1 MSYPKDLIYAW
12 FKQIE
17 CLADKKD
24 PKNQKPI
31 DAELALRMI
40 KEHAKQDAEYI
51 EGFIGNIEYLPHSN
65 YGNTKD

>member
-24 PKNQKPI
+24 PKNQNPN
-31 DAELALRMI
+31 EL
-40 KEHAKQDAEYI
+40 
-51 EGFIGNIEYLPHSN
+51 
-65 YGNTKD
+65 

>member
-24 PKNQKPI
+24 PKDGI
-31 DAELALRMI
+31 ELEAEQALRMI
-40 KEHAKQDAEYI
+40 KEHARQDAEYI
-51 EGFIGNIEYLPHSN
+51 ENCIGNVEYLPH
-65 YGNTKD
+65 KQLWQH

>member
-1 MSYPKDLIYAW
+1 MAYPKDLIYAW

-17 CLADKKD
+17 CLADKRD
-24 PKNQKPI
+24 PKNRTPI
-31 DAELALRMI
+31 DAEQALRMI

-51 EGFIGNIEYLPHSN
+51 ENCIGDVEYLPYNN

>member
-24 PKNQKPI
+24 PKSQNTI
-31 DAELALRMI
+31 DAEQALRMI
-40 KEHAKQDAEYI
+40 KEHAKQDAAYIENCIGNVEYI
-51 EGFIGNIEYLPHSN
+51 P

>member
-24 PKNQKPI
+24 PKNQNPL
-31 DAELALRMI
+31 DAEQALRMNFN
-40 KEHAKQDAEYI
+40 AEK
-51 EGFIGNIEYLPHSN
+51 LW
-65 YGNTKD
+65 